1 MVLVSEAA
9 NVSWGVLVYGKICH
23 REPWGMAL
31 VAGELTGAGCVDH
44 SGRDCRWFSETRI
57 MCRSARSMIVLVGVG
72 SLHMQVYRVDKCLER
87 KCAWT
92 VVALRGAVY
101 AVGRYLR

>member
-57 MCRSARSMIVLVGVG
+57 YVSKRK
-72 SLHMQVYRVDKCLER
+72 VDDSSSRC
-87 KCAWT
+87 W
-92 VVALRGAVY
+92 
-101 AVGRYLR
+101 